1 MALIKFRLFC
11 HALVDLSDVVPI
23 LGSRNKERIIE
34 NLSTH
39 EIVLTDEEFT
49 ALDEDL
55 SKIAIYGS
63 RNGVGFNTKYI
74 D

>member
-1 MALIKFRLFC
+1 MRR
-11 HALVDLSDVVPI
+11 DLSRDFSAKKYPHVVPI

-39 EIVLTDEEFT
+39 EIVLTDREFT